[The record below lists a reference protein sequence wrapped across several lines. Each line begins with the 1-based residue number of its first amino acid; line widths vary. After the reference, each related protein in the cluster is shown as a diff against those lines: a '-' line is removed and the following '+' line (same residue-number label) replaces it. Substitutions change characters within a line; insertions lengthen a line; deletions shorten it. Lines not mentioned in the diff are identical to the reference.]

1 MTHSAKQAIIQ
12 AKAVLFDFDGVIL
25 DSEWPIYQTWLKLFQ
40 REGHDLPPEVYVKCI
55 GSDFDTWS
63 PEIHLE
69 NLTGKK
75 FDWETENA
83 ERQVE
88 ILRALKNP
96 VAMPGAAELAY
107 SLQEK
112 STAVVSSSS
121 HSWVDG
127 WLKKL
132 ELMHCFNTI
141 VCRGDAPKIK
151 PAPDL
156 YIEAAQRLEINPS
169 DCIVIEDSLNGML
182 SAHSAGMQVI
192 AIPNRLTSVLDFS
205 AADWSVNALSDLV

>member
-1 MTHSAKQAIIQ
+1 
-12 AKAVLFDFDGVIL
+12 
-25 DSEWPIYQTWLKLFQ
+25 
-40 REGHDLPPEVYVKCI
+40 
-55 GSDFDTWS
+55 
-63 PEIHLE
+63 
-69 NLTGKK
+69 
-75 FDWETENA
+75 
-83 ERQVE
+83 E

-127 WLKKL
+127 WVEKL